1 MNTNSEDYLP
11 KISLNL
17 SIDETQQIV
26 SALEKAIPLLMETRQ
41 GLELNYAV
49 RWKSLLVH
57 KINKAR
63 EAQ

>member
-1 MNTNSEDYLP
+1 MNINPEDYLP

-17 SIDETQQIV
+17 SIDETQQIISV
-26 SALEKAIPLLMETRQ
+26 LERAIPHLMQAKQ

-57 KINKAR
+57 KVNKAR
-63 EAQ
+63 T